1 MGDTDAVLTYGT
13 GTSNPFRGIV
23 DNILV
28 SPFVGAAAKYGWVLL
43 QPRKAFMMQEV
54 IPLQLT
60 QLTNT
65 TDWPYHQAD
74 VLEYKVREFY
84 GVDVFNDRFAYYSD
98 STTAPTVT

>member
-23 DNILV
+23 NSILV
-28 SPFVGAAAKYGWVLL
+28 SPFIGAAYKYGWVLME
-43 QPRKAFMMQEV
+43 PRKAFMMQEV
-54 IPLQLT
+54 LPLELT

-74 VLEYKVREFY
+74 VLEYKAREVY
-84 GVDVFNDRFAYYSD
+84 GVGVLNDRFAYFS
-98 STTAPTVT
+98 SSVTAPTVT